1 MLRSVD
7 MGVDEKLVNFNS
19 LVSKLKGLDLDDN
32 EKSLINDYLKMGR
45 ESMLF
50 LDEEILS
57 NISAWARKE
66 TDTVKRDI
74 QSNIRLYRRTMG
86 KNVGNKL
93 FLIRF
98 LKSKDPDVKFPK
110 QPYINLG

>member
-1 MLRSVD
+1 MTVE
-7 MGVDEKLVNFNS
+7 EKLKHFNS
-19 LVSKLKGLDLDDN
+19 LVHKLKTLELDED
-32 EKSLINDYLKMGR
+32 EKVLINDYLRMGR

-50 LDEEILS
+50 LNEDTLL

-66 TDTVKRDI
+66 TDTVKRDV

-86 KNVGNKL
+86 RNVGNKL

-98 LKSKDPDVKFPK
+98 LKSKQPDFEFPK
-110 QPYINLG
+110 QSYINLG